1 MLVGLGLVRV
11 VRRSKA
17 AFDELD
23 SAHKLDDVE
32 ALWGGGGGDKRL
44 VWDVTI
50 HGLFGR
56 TSKVGLRM
64 RWIANPSQCC
74 SHFPHRF
81 WSLYVYLVHC

>member
-32 ALWGGGGGDKRL
+32 ALWGGGGGTKD
-44 VWDVTI
+44 WF
-50 HGLFGR
+50 GMSLF
-56 TSKVGLRM
+56 T
-64 RWIANPSQCC
+64 
-74 SHFPHRF
+74 
-81 WSLYVYLVHC
+81 VYLGARLRWALE